1 MTRSFYCVHDCETG
15 GLDFAQNPITQY
27 ACIILDPYTLKEVD
41 RFETFVKPYDDL
53 VIEKEALEHTMVSM
67 SDIKNGISRKKLYK
81 LLKEFYTK
89 YQAKVRIKE
98 AGRLISVGHNIPF
111 DHRFLD
117 YALRLEDDTIWEYFQ
132 PGFLDTLM
140 LGKLTWG
147 INGDEKMTLT
157 DCCARC
163 KIRLT
168 DAHGAMN
175 DVEATADLF
184 RWFMKKLRTGKAA
197 AAEAAEEVKRV
208 KGQKFFEF
216 ECAK

>member
-1 MTRSFYCVHDCETG
+1 MIKSNYIIHDCETG
-15 GLDFAQNPITQY
+15 GLDKNKNPITQY
-27 ACIILDPYTLKEVD
+27 ACIILDYKTLKEID
-41 RFETFVKPYDDL
+41 RWETYVKPYNDL
-53 VIEKEALEHTMVSM
+53 VIEKQALDHTMVTM
-67 SDIKNGISRKKLYK
+67 SDINNGISVKKFVK
-81 LLKEFYTK
+81 TATAFWEQHRAKTK
-89 YQAKVRIKE
+89 NREK
-98 AGRLISVGHNIPF
+98 GRLVSVGHNIPF
-111 DHRFLD
+111 DHGFLD
-117 YALRLEDDTIWEYFQ
+117 YALRLENDTIWEYFQ
-132 PGFLDTLM
+132 PGFLDTM
-140 LGKLTWG
+140 MMGKLTWG

-184 RWFMKKLRTGKAA
+184 RWFMKKLRTGKAT